1 LPDANPFRFWEMPPM
16 IVFARSRFT
25 VYISVAAALLA
36 GCGGSQP
43 PIGATGAITETFAPA
58 AHAFAGTSSIHP
70 PRYIYVTN
78 LARSDS
84 GAAPSVTV
92 YPAGRSG
99 NVPPSEVITGSQ
111 TQLSEPD
118 GIVVNDS
125 GEIYVADSGTD
136 EIVGFQR
143 GAKGNATPNVVIAGS
158 NTLLQAPVG
167 LSLDAKENLYVGN
180 CGSACRTSFAPPSVL
195 EFKAGSNGNV
205 APIRDITGAQTELA
219 DANDPAIGPAG
230 DIYVS
235 NTTTYTIDVFRHD
248 ANGNVKPVRVIAG
261 SRTQLDQPD
270 GIAISSRWLYASA
283 SRGDYLER
291 FHRKA
296 NADAPPAAI
305 IRGDKT
311 RMGNVD
317 GISLDDLGV
326 LYAASPS
333 TSSIVEFAPL
343 AHGNVR
349 PFRKIGGSRTQLNYP
364 LWVFVR

>member
-1 LPDANPFRFWEMPPM
+1 
-16 IVFARSRFT
+16 V
-25 VYISVAAALLA
+25 LA

-43 PIGATGAITETFAPA
+43 PLGAPGAIPQTLAHA
-58 AHAFAGTSSIHP
+58 AHDVRGTSFIHA
-70 PRYIYVTN
+70 PRYLYVTN

-92 YPAGRSG
+92 YPAARSG
-99 NVPPSEVITGSQ
+99 NVPPSEVITGPQ

-125 GEIYVADSGTD
+125 GEIYVADSGSD

-143 GAKGNATPNVVIAGS
+143 GATGDAAPNVVIAGS

-167 LSLDAKENLYVGN
+167 LSLDAKGDLYVGN
-180 CGSACRTSFAPPSVL
+180 CGSACRVSFAPPSVL
-195 EFKAGSNGNV
+195 EFKAGSDGNA
-205 APIRDITGAQTELA
+205 APIRDITGSQTELA

-235 NTTTYTIDVFRHD
+235 NTTTYTIDVFSHD
-248 ANGNVKPVRVIAG
+248 ANGNVKPLRVIAG
-261 SRTQLDQPD
+261 SRAQLDQPD
-270 GIAISSRWLYASA
+270 GVAVNSRWLYASA

-296 NADAPPAAI
+296 KGDALPVAI
-305 IRGDKT
+305 IRGDRT
-311 RMGNVD
+311 RLGNVD
-317 GISLDDLGV
+317 GIALDALGV

-333 TSSIVEFAPL
+333 TSSVVEFAPL
-343 AHGNVR
+343 ADGNVR
-349 PFRKIGGSRTQLNYP
+349 PFRRIAGSRTQLNYP

>member
-1 LPDANPFRFWEMPPM
+1 
-16 IVFARSRFT
+16 
-25 VYISVAAALLA
+25 
-36 GCGGSQP
+36 
-43 PIGATGAITETFAPA
+43 
-58 AHAFAGTSSIHP
+58 
-70 PRYIYVTN
+70 
-78 LARSDS
+78 
-84 GAAPSVTV
+84 
-92 YPAGRSG
+92 
-99 NVPPSEVITGSQ
+99 
-111 TQLSEPD
+111 
-118 GIVVNDS
+118 
-125 GEIYVADSGTD
+125 
-136 EIVGFQR
+136 
-143 GAKGNATPNVVIAGS
+143 
-158 NTLLQAPVG
+158 
-167 LSLDAKENLYVGN
+167 
-180 CGSACRTSFAPPSVL
+180 
-195 EFKAGSNGNV
+195 
-205 APIRDITGAQTELA
+205 
-219 DANDPAIGPAG
+219 
-230 DIYVS
+230 
-235 NTTTYTIDVFRHD
+235 
-248 ANGNVKPVRVIAG
+248 VKPVRVIAG